1 MAFRPHANKIQGTE
15 ETEYEPREGQADS
28 QSNENYQKAPETL
41 RSFSEGTSLHGARFL
56 FVGSVSRKLVWTVAL
71 VSCFTYCIYQVS
83 ITVNAYGRRPFNT
96 KVLAMAA
103 KRNTNLTFPAV
114 TLCNLN
120 SLNQRRYINFQK
132 RRNLSDEVIAN
143 KLAVYGKMLAG
154 SKDVFNNDSKHRHE
168 ELFWRFRGNN
178 IPKHTYLD
186 FFSHRMEEML
196 LPSSLFNS
204 CWIDG
209 AVCGRE
215 DFWSFT
221 NSIFGQC
228 HTFNSGRDD
237 RPVKNATMAG
247 HLNGLKLL
255 LNIERDSY
263 LENPVYPF
271 VGLTVLVHDQET
283 FPYME
288 QFGFLVQ
295 PGVRTLCSIKRKKVW
310 KKTAV
315 LHEIIYLINYIGSIN
330 LKTIKRCYLVSFRFL
345 CEKIVTFSFCHSTK
359 ILIYLANKSYSK

>member
-1 MAFRPHANKIQGTE
+1 MAFRPHSNKIQSAE
-15 ETEYEPREGQADS
+15 ETGCELHEGQTDL
-28 QSNENYQKAPETL
+28 QSRKNIHKTPETF
-41 RSFSEGTSLHGARFL
+41 RSFAEGTSLHGARFL
-56 FVGSVSRKLVWTVAL
+56 FVGSVFRKLLWTVAVVACL
-71 VSCFTYCIYQVS
+71 AFCIYQVS
-83 ITVNAYGRRPFNT
+83 ATIMAFGRRPFNT
-96 KVLAMAA
+96 KITA
-103 KRNTNLTFPAV
+103 KTARKNAGLTFPAV

-120 SLNQRRYINFQK
+120 FLNQRRYINFQK
-132 RRNLSDEVIAN
+132 RKNLSDDVIAS
-143 KLAVYGKMLAG
+143 KLAIYAELLTK
-154 SKDVFNNDSKHRHE
+154 SKDIFNNDSKHRHE
-168 ELFWRFRGNN
+168 ELFWRFYGDNLTER
-178 IPKHTYLD
+178 TYLD
-186 FFSHRMEEML
+186 LFSHRIEEML

-237 RPVKNATMAG
+237 RPVINATIAG
-247 HLNGLKLL
+247 NLNGLKLL

-263 LENPVYPF
+263 LGNAQYPF

-295 PGVRTLCSIKRKKVW
+295 PGVRTLCSIKRKKV
-310 KKTAV
+310 
-315 LHEIIYLINYIGSIN
+315 
-330 LKTIKRCYLVSFRFL
+330 C
-345 CEKIVTFSFCHSTK
+345 C
-359 ILIYLANKSYSK
+359 ILLDP